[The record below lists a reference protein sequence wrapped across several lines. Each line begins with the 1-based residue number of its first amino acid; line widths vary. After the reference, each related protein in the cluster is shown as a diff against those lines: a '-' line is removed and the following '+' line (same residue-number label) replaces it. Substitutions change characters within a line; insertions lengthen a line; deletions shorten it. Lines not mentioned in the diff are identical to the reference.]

1 MHIYELCVIFGELYC
16 KTKNYIKLTNLE
28 IYKNDLKSL
37 IEKGDKLYV
46 SMNYNCH
53 PDAVKKQ
60 IKEAFN
66 DDKKE
71 KEYIKKILPFNKEYQ
86 SWYSE
91 SLVLIKQLMPERLSD
106 FIKLYEKPKTRKT
119 IEYGNYVIEDYM
131 QNLSVTTGFGD
142 KKVGPEAAIYQ
153 LDQQINII
161 KSVERRFESTLFDIK
176 QLVQADLFD
185 SELDAAR
192 ELNKKNFFRG
202 AGAIAGVVLE
212 KHLAQVLKNHNIKIT
227 KKNPSISDLNDNLK
241 NSEVYET
248 TTWRK
253 IQHLGD
259 IRNLCD
265 HNKEKEP
272 KKEEVEELISGVEA
286 IIKTIY

>member
-1 MHIYELCVIFGELYC
+1 M
-16 KTKNYIKLTNLE
+16 TNLE
-28 IYKNDLKSL
+28 KYKSDLKSL
-37 IEKGDKLYV
+37 IEKGDKLFV

-53 PDAVKKQ
+53 TENIKKQ
-60 IKEAFN
+60 IKDAFN
-66 DDKKE
+66 DEKKE
-71 KEYIKKILPFNKEYQ
+71 KEYIKNLLPFNKEYQ

-106 FIKLYEKPKTRKT
+106 FVKLYEKPKTRKT

-131 QNLSVTTGFGD
+131 QNLTVTSSFGER
-142 KKVGPEAAIYQ
+142 KVGPEAAISQFELQ
-153 LDQQINII
+153 LNII
-161 KSVERRFESTLFDIK
+161 KSIERRFDSSLFDIK
-176 QLVQADLFD
+176 QLVQADLFE
-185 SELDAAR
+185 SELDTAR

-212 KHLAQVLKNHNIKIT
+212 KHLSQVLANHNLKIT
-227 KKNPSISDLNDNLK
+227 KKNPSIAELNDSLK

-253 IQHLGD
+253 IQYLGD

-265 HNKEKEP
+265 HNKQKEP
-272 KKEEVEELISGVEA
+272 KKEEVEELLSGVEA
-286 IIKTIY
+286 IIKTVY